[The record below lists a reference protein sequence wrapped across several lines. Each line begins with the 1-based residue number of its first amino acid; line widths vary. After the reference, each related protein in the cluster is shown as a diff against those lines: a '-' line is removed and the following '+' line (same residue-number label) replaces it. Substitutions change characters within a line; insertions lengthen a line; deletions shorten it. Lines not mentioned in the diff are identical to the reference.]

1 MEVIEVDATSYDAQV
16 QAVTL
21 FNTGSFA
28 NLNASKVE
36 EVFYLL
42 FKDSKVR
49 LGLIVGRN
57 GQNGLSPFSAPYG
70 GFSFNDG
77 DCKAKIID
85 EAISALTNWFHKKQL
100 ERLTVALP
108 PMHYEPQLYT
118 RVVNGLR
125 NNDFQISHID
135 VNHHFEI
142 PKGNFEEEYPSLL
155 QRNAR
160 KNLNNSLK
168 QELSFIPLALVDAQ
182 RAYQIIAINRA
193 AKQKPLRMSLE
204 QICEMSQITN
214 VDFFVVNHKGTDV
227 AAAIVFQIDA
237 QIGHVVYWGDD
248 PAFFELR
255 AMNFLTFH
263 LFKYYAVLG
272 FHTLDIG
279 ISTEHSFPNY
289 GLCEFKESIGC
300 KVSLKYSFEK
310 IAS

>member
-1 MEVIEVDATSYDAQV
+1 MEVIEVDAISYDAQV

-21 FNTGSFA
+21 FNKGAFA
-28 NLNASKVE
+28 LLNTPKVE
-36 EVFYLL
+36 ELYYLL

-49 LGLIVGRN
+49 LGLILGRN
-57 GQNGLSPFSAPYG
+57 GQSVSSPFSAPYG
-70 GFSFNDG
+70 GFSFNDA

-85 EAISALTNWFHKKQL
+85 EAISALVNWFHEKKL
-100 ERLTVALP
+100 ERLAVALP
-108 PMHYEPQLYT
+108 PMHYETQLYT

-125 NNDFQISHID
+125 NHNFQISQLD

-142 PKGNFEEEYPSLL
+142 PKGNFEEVYAALL

-160 KNLNNSLK
+160 KNLNNALK
-168 QELSFIPLALVDAQ
+168 QELSFIPLAFTDAQ

-193 AKQKPLRMSLE
+193 AKQKPLRMTLE
-204 QICEMSQITN
+204 QICEMTQITN

-227 AAAIVFQIDA
+227 AAAIVFHIDE

-263 LFKYYAVLG
+263 LFKHYAALG
-272 FHTLDIG
+272 FRTLDIG
-279 ISTEHSFPNY
+279 ISTEHSIPNY

-310 IAS
+310 TAS

>member
-1 MEVIEVDATSYDAQV
+1 MEVIEVDAISFDAQV
-16 QAVTL
+16 QALTL
-21 FNTGSFA
+21 FNKGSFA
-28 NLNASKVE
+28 LLNAPKVE
-36 EVFYLL
+36 EVYYLL

-49 LGLIVGRN
+49 LGLILGRN
-57 GQNGLSPFSAPYG
+57 GQSVSSPFSAPYG
-70 GFSFNDG
+70 GFTFNDT

-85 EAISALTNWFHKKQL
+85 EAICALISWFHIKKL
-100 ERLTVALP
+100 KHLAVALP
-108 PMHYEPQLYT
+108 PMHYEQQLYT

-125 NNDFQISHID
+125 NNDFQISQLD

-142 PKGNFEEEYPSLL
+142 PKGNFEEVYTALL

-160 KNLNNSLK
+160 KNFNNAIK
-168 QELSFIPLALVDAQ
+168 QELSFIPLALADAQ

-193 AKQKPLRMSLE
+193 AKQKPLRMSFE
-204 QICEMSQITN
+204 QIYEMAKITN
-214 VDFFVVNHKGTDV
+214 VDFFVVNHKGTDI
-227 AAAIVFQIDA
+227 AAAIVFQIAA

-263 LFKYYAVLG
+263 LFRHYAALG

-279 ISTEHSFPNY
+279 ISTEHSIPNY

-310 IAS
+310 TAS